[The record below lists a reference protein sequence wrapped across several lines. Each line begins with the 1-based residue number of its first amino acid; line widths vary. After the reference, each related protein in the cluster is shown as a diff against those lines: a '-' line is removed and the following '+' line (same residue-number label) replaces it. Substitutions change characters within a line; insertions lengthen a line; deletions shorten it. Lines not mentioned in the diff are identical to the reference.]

1 MLSSVKIDIPCE
13 LAARIQPLEGE
24 LPRILELGLREWNAI
39 GQSGF
44 EGAAEVLELLAGLP
58 SPEEVV
64 KLRPSEALQAR
75 ISDLLEKNRTTG
87 LSPKEDLEW
96 ENYQYLEHLVRTA
109 KAKAHAKL
117 KKT

>member
-1 MLSSVKIDIPCE
+1 MTNE

-24 LPRILELGLREWNAI
+24 LPRILELGLREWNAV

-58 SPEEVV
+58 TPKEVI
-64 KLRPSEALQAR
+64 KLRPSDALQAR
-75 ISDLLEKNRTTG
+75 ISDLLEKNRSTG
-87 LSPKEDLEW
+87 LSTKENLEW

-109 KAKAHAKL
+109 KVKAYAKL
-117 KKT
+117 KKSVSCP